1 MAREKTQESDT
12 SRCPS
17 EAEVLSSDAEEDRNQ
32 PPLTTVA
39 HTVTFKVIGCTREQ
53 VYQETLRNVRD
64 TLEQGHN
71 VPILLTPE
79 PTNPVDSKAIAFTC
93 KVNGKWCRLGYV
105 VSEILQEVHQA
116 LSALEVVK
124 VKFAWVKYIS
134 DWSRSGPGFFAGVD
148 VTKRGKWSYSV
159 MRVASTR

>member
-1 MAREKTQESDT
+1 MAREETQESDT
-12 SRCPS
+12 SRSPS

-32 PPLTTVA
+32 PTLTTVA

-93 KVNGKWCRLGYV
+93 KVNGNGCRIGYV

-148 VTKRGKWSYSV
+148 VTKRGRWSYSV
-159 MRVASTR
+159 M